1 MRRSLLG
8 IGGLGFIAGVTWWAR
23 RLTRF
28 EVTGESMVPALVP
41 GDFVL
46 VDRHAYHG
54 RVPRRGDVVV
64 ARDPRVDDRLLVKRV
79 AQVDLH
85 GMVWLEGDN
94 GEASTD
100 SRTFG
105 SMPLD
110 HIEGRVVVR
119 YWPLL
124 RRRSSASIASTSPSV
139 GNASVGGLAGSK

>member
-1 MRRSLLG
+1 MRRSLLSLG
-8 IGGLGFIAGVTWWAR
+8 SLGFIAGVAWWAR
-23 RLTRF
+23 RFERF
-28 EVTGESMVPALVP
+28 EVTGESMVPALIP

-64 ARDPRVDDRLLVKRV
+64 SRDPRMEGRLLVKRV
-79 AQVDLH
+79 ARVDLH
-85 GMVWLEGDN
+85 DMVWLEGDN

-100 SRTFG
+100 SRAFG
-105 SMPLD
+105 PVPLD
-110 HIEGRVVVR
+110 HIEGRVVFR